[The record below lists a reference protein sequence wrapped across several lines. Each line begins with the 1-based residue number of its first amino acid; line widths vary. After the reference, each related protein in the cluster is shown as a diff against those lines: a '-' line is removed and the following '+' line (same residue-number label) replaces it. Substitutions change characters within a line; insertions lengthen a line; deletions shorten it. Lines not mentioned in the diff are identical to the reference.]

1 MENMDIFISQN
12 SIQNKVKEIANKID
26 NDYKDEEVIII
37 SILKGAIYFTMDLVK
52 NINNQNIQLD
62 FMKVSSY
69 KNNIESNNEIDFQ
82 LDISID
88 ITNKNIIIVDD
99 ILDTGY
105 TMQFLYNHLA
115 KKNPK
120 SIKTCVLL
128 NKPER
133 RIININADYVGF
145 DIKNEFVIGYGLDYD
160 EKYRNLPHIS
170 YIKRK

>member
-1 MENMDIFISQN
+1 MENMDILISQK

-52 NINNQNIQLD
+52 NINNPNIQLD

-69 KNNIESNNEIDFQ
+69 KNNTESNNEIDFQ

-88 ITNKNIIIVDD
+88 VTNKNIIIVDD

-105 TMQFLYNHLA
+105 TMQFLYNYLA

>member
-52 NINNQNIQLD
+52 NINNPNIQLD

>member
-1 MENMDIFISQN
+1 MENMDIFISKD
-12 SIQNKVKEIANKID
+12 SIQKKVKEIANKID

-52 NINNQNIQLD
+52 NINNPNIQLD

-69 KNNIESNNEIDFQ
+69 KNNIESNNEIDFH
-82 LDISID
+82 LDLSID

>member
-1 MENMDIFISQN
+1 MENMEIFISQG
-12 SIQNKVKEIANKID
+12 SIQNKVKEIAAQID
-26 NDYKDEEVIII
+26 NDYKNEELVII

-52 NINNQNIQLD
+52 NISNQNIQLD

-69 KNNIESNNEIDFQ
+69 KNKTESNNEIDFQ
-82 LDISID
+82 LDISIN

-99 ILDTGY
+99 ILDSGY

-133 RIININADYVGF
+133 RIIDINADYVGF

>member
-37 SILKGAIYFTMDLVK
+37 SILKGAIYFTIDLIK
-52 NINNQNIQLD
+52 NINNPNIQLD

-69 KNNIESNNEIDFQ
+69 KNNTESNNEIDFQ
-82 LDISID
+82 LDLSID